1 MGIARGT
8 GRITGVVIEKTKA
21 SPGKTKRRLTC
32 MTSDFKDGFKAAKK

>member
-8 GRITGVVIEKTKA
+8 GRFTGAVVEKAKA

-32 MTSDFKDGFKAAKK
+32 MTSDFKDGYKASKK